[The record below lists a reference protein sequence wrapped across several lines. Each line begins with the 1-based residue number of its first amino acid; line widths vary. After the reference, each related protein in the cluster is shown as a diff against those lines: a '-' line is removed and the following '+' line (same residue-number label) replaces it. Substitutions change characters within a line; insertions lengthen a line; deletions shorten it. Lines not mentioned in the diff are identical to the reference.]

1 MGPRRR
7 LGAKGPA
14 RQLPPGTVRLV
25 HRGTGPGRGRLK
37 ILVGGQWGPVCDDF
51 FDGRAAAVVC
61 RQLGY
66 GQARRVARRAEFGQG
81 AALPIRLECRSAP
94 PGSTTVPTARTWGWG
109 VGTGRARGCPG
120 GAEGAKPC

>member
-14 RQLPPGTVRLV
+14 WQLPPGTVRLV
-25 HRGTGPGRGRLK
+25 HRGAGPGRGRLE
-37 ILVGGQWGPVCDDF
+37 ILVGGQWGTVCDDF

-66 GQARRVARRAEFGQG
+66 GQVRRVARRAEFGQG
-81 AALPIRLECRSAP
+81 AALPILLECRTAP
-94 PGSTTVPTARTWGWG
+94 PGQHNCAHSEDVG
-109 VGTGRARGCPG
+109 VGCGNREGQGLPRGSRG
-120 GAEGAKPC
+120 GQAL